1 MNPFDALLSKFN
13 IHLSEGTKT
22 AIIIVV
28 GLLLSFAAIS
38 YLKNSFEKMAYQG
51 GVAMGGGMAG
61 ISAPPMPATMPATMP
76 VWQGGVGSEEMMK
89 MQGVSADYAVID
101 SGYDGMGMPSF
112 SARNASSIYPPRQG
126 MSVGNTA
133 EMYEVSDY
141 SASIETTDLKKTC
154 AEVADLKGKKEVI
167 FENASQTDSSC
178 FYSFKVEHDSVPG
191 VLETLKALNPRD
203 LSESTYTIKQQ
214 LDDFTSETEILTKKL
229 EAIES
234 TLTKALASYDEVAR
248 LATQTSDAEA
258 LASIINSKVMT
269 IERLTQERISINQQ
283 LEYLARAK
291 EQAAD
296 KLNYAFF
303 SVSVFKNEYIDGKA
317 LGDSWK
323 AAVQQ
328 FFFDANRAVQGITV
342 LLFSLALWA
351 LQYVLYFL
359 LLVVIV
365 KYGWKATKTIWNK

>member
-1 MNPFDALLSKFN
+1 MNPFDALLAKFN
-13 IHLSEGTKT
+13 INLSEGTKT
-22 AIIIVV
+22 AIIIVI
-28 GLLLSFAAIS
+28 GLLLSFMAIS
-38 YLKNSFEKMAYQG
+38 YLKNSFESMAYRG
-51 GVAMGGGMAG
+51 GVALGGGMMG
-61 ISAPPMPATMPATMP
+61 ISAPSMPSVMPMSEER
-76 VWQGGVGSEEMMK
+76 SEEMMK
-89 MQGVSADYAVID
+89 MQGINADYAVT
-101 SGYDGMGMPSF
+101 SAGYGNDMGMPVF
-112 SARNASSIYPPRQG
+112 STRNASTIYPPSPG
-126 MSVGNTA
+126 MSIGNTA

-154 AEVADLKGKKEVI
+154 AGIADLKGKKEVI

-178 FYSFKVEHDSVPG
+178 FYSFKVEHDSIAM
-191 VLETLKALNPRD
+191 VLDTLKALNPRD

-214 LDDFTSETEILTKKL
+214 LDDFTSETEILGKKL

-248 LATQTSDAEA
+248 LAAQTNDAEA

-291 EQAAD
+291 AQAAD

-303 SVSVFKNEYIDGKA
+303 SVSVYKNEYVDGKA

-365 KYGWKATKTIWNK
+365 KYGWKATKAIWNK

>member
-28 GLLLSFAAIS
+28 GLLLSLLAIG
-38 YLKNSFEKMAYQG
+38 YLKNSFERMSYTNGVAVNAGMG
-51 GVAMGGGMAG
+51 GVSM
-61 ISAPPMPATMPATMP
+61 PPMPSTMP
-76 VWQGGVGSEEMMK
+76 VFQGSEDMMK
-89 MQGVSADYAVID
+89 MQGMSADYAVMD
-101 SGYDGMGMPSF
+101 VGYGGGMPTF
-112 SARNASSIYPPRQG
+112 STRNATTIYPPRG
-126 MSVGNTA
+126 GVSVGNTA

-154 AEVADLKGKKEVI
+154 GEISDLKGRKEVI

-178 FYSFKVEHDSVPG
+178 FYSFKVEHASVAM
-191 VLETLKALNPRD
+191 VLDALKALNPRD
-203 LSESTYTIKQQ
+203 LSENTYTIKQQ
-214 LDDFTSETEILTKKL
+214 LDDFTSETEILEKKL

-234 TLTKALASYDEVAR
+234 TLTKALAAYDDVAR
-248 LATQTSDAEA
+248 LAAQTSDAEA

-283 LEYLARAK
+283 LEYLARAQ

-303 SVSVFKNEYIDGKA
+303 SVSVYKNEYIDGKA

-328 FFFDANRAVQGITV
+328 FFFDANHAVQGITV
-342 LLFSLALWA
+342 MLLSLALWA
-351 LQYVLYFL
+351 FQYVLYFL

-365 KYGWKATKTIWNK
+365 KYGWRATKSIWNR

>member
-13 IHLSEGTKT
+13 ITLSEGTKT

-28 GLLLSFAAIS
+28 GLLLSFVAIG
-38 YLKNSFEKMAYQG
+38 YLKNLIEHTSYRG
-51 GVAMGGGMAG
+51 GVAVSDGMPG
-61 ISAPPMPATMPATMP
+61 ISAPPMPTMPM
-76 VWQGGVGSEEMMK
+76 WQGDMDVRSEEMMK
-89 MQGVSADYAVID
+89 VQSMNAGYAVTD
-101 SGYDGMGMPSF
+101 AGYGFDMAMPAF
-112 SARNASSIYPPRQG
+112 SVRNAASIYPPRMG
-126 MSVGNTA
+126 GSVGNTA
-133 EMYEVSDY
+133 ELYEVSDF
-141 SASIETTDLKKTC
+141 SASIETVDLAKTC
-154 AEVADLKGKKEVI
+154 EEIAGLKGKKEVI
-167 FENASQTDSSC
+167 FENASQSDTGC
-178 FYSFKVEHDSVPG
+178 FYSFKVEHGSVAL
-191 VLETLKALNPRD
+191 VLDTLKALNPRD

-214 LDDFTSETEILTKKL
+214 LDDFTSETEILGKKL

-248 LATQTSDAEA
+248 LAAQTNDAEA

-303 SVSVFKNEYIDGKA
+303 NVSVYKNEYIDGKA
-317 LGDSWK
+317 IGDSWK

-328 FFFDANRAVQGITV
+328 FFYDANRAVQGITV
-342 LLFSLALWA
+342 LLLSLALWA

-365 KYGWKATKTIWNK
+365 KYGWKATQMIWKK

>member
-28 GLLLSFAAIS
+28 GLLLSFLAIG
-38 YLKNSFEKMAYQG
+38 YLKNSFEKVAYSG
-51 GVAMGGGMAG
+51 AMSGVSAPSLPGGM
-61 ISAPPMPATMPATMP
+61 PMWERDGN
-76 VWQGGVGSEEMMK
+76 VYSEEMMK
-89 MQGVSADYAVID
+89 MQGGAEYAVVD
-101 SGYDGMGMPSF
+101 SGYGGGMGAPAF
-112 SARNASSIYPPRQG
+112 SARNASTIYPPRPG
-126 MSVGNTA
+126 MSAGNTA
-133 EMYEVSDY
+133 ELYEVSDY
-141 SASIETTDLKKTC
+141 SASIETTNLEGTCAQIADLKK
-154 AEVADLKGKKEVI
+154 KKEVI
-167 FENASQTDSSC
+167 FENASISDSGC
-178 FYSFKVEHDSVPG
+178 FYSFKVELGSVSA
-191 VLETLKALNPRD
+191 VLDALKDLNPRD
-203 LSESTYTIKQQ
+203 LSENTYTIKQQ
-214 LDDFTSETEILTKKL
+214 LDDFTSETEILEKKL

-248 LATQTSDAEA
+248 LATQTGDAEA

-291 EQAAD
+291 VQAAD

-303 SVSVFKNEYIDGKA
+303 NVSVYKNEYVDGNA
-317 LGDSWK
+317 IGDSWK

-328 FFFDANRAVQGITV
+328 FFYDANRAVQGVTIT
-342 LLFSLALWA
+342 LLALALWA
-351 LQYVLYFL
+351 LQYILYFL

-365 KYGWKATKTIWNK
+365 KYGWKATQAIWKK